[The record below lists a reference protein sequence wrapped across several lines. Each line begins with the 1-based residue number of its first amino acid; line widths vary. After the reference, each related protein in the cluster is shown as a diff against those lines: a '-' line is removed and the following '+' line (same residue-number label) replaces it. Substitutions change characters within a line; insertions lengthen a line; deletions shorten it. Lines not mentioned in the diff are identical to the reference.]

1 MGCPGSKRTRCA
13 LGRTEARALAR
24 SAEAR
29 RRASRHTALLP
40 QPEAPFVDAFDFE
53 VIAAEET
60 PIGLIW
66 LRHRRFAGAPGGFV
80 AEISLDHEFLM
91 SSETTASERALSSSA
106 LALHGGT
113 ALRALVGGLGL
124 GATAHELLRSPRVA
138 QLLVIELLQPVI
150 DWHARGHVP
159 LAAELRADARFA
171 VERDDVYARL
181 VAAPSALYD
190 LILIDVDHS
199 PDERLGPTSASFY
212 ASASIGLARRHLA
225 PRGVFG
231 VWSYA
236 ESPRFEETLRGV
248 FAEVRVERVA
258 FANAVDAAAE
268 TNWLYL
274 ARG

>member
-1 MGCPGSKRTRCA
+1 M
-13 LGRTEARALAR
+13 
-24 SAEAR
+24 
-29 RRASRHTALLP
+29 
-40 QPEAPFVDAFDFE
+40 DAFDFE

-66 LRHRRFAGAPGGFV
+66 LRHRRFAAAPGGFV

-106 LALHGGT
+106 LALHEGA

-150 DWHARGHVP
+150 DWHARGYVP
-159 LAAELRADARFA
+159 LAAELRADTRFR

-181 VAAPSALYD
+181 IAAPAAASAPHD

-199 PDERLGPTSASFY
+199 PDERLGPSSASFY
-212 ASASIGLARRHLA
+212 SPESLALAKRHLA
-225 PRGVFG
+225 PGGVFG

-236 ESPRFEETLRGV
+236 ESPRLEETLRGV
-248 FAEVRVERVA
+248 YADVRVESVA
-258 FANAVDAAAE
+258 FANAVDAVPE